1 VRGPCLGGDRGAI
14 GFHQSAILAC
24 EAFTQPI
31 NDRGQ
36 VMTRK
41 NQNLGKVFGDRA
53 DRPATLISAR
63 KTRPVRGA
71 FISMPPTNRGRAA
84 IIQHKGWGC
93 PQAPVIPMIK
103 SLFAAAVMLGTT
115 SLGAFAQ
122 STVLTV
128 GGPTGQ
134 YATISAAVAAADA
147 DTNLADD
154 YVISVAPGTYTNDSP
169 QITRPMTIQAAAP
182 GSAVILNAPAPLANE
197 KGIILTFANLTV
209 DGLTLEGA
217 NIANSLGGNAAGIRA
232 EMGNQNY
239 TLTVQNTTFIGNQTG
254 MLTDASFPLNVVLIN
269 NVFMNNGNPNPP
281 EPGGTTHG
289 IYIGS
294 NLQSLNAM
302 GNEFCG
308 TNVGHDIKSRAAVNM
323 IENNTIYNGAA
334 DPNQPSCNV
343 GSSSFALDLPNG
355 GAALVVGNTMIKGT
369 AAATPILFAYG
380 EEGLLDP
387 TNSIIFID
395 NTMDGSY
402 PGATGILDAPSL
414 PIPVVGN
421 GNTFGASIVTP
432 VDPASADQLTGSGA
446 GGISPDGSILT
457 APSSGSLTTAAGVW
471 SFGTAR
477 YPTEPGQY
485 QILLNGSSSVNGW
498 AAEMMVADGGNLYV
512 YNSAQPEW
520 YEWSVAL
527 GTWLLNTGP

>member
-1 VRGPCLGGDRGAI
+1 MP
-14 GFHQSAILAC
+14 
-24 EAFTQPI
+24 
-31 NDRGQ
+31 
-36 VMTRK
+36 MRK
-41 NQNLGKVFGDRA
+41 K
-53 DRPATLISAR
+53 TL
-63 KTRPVRGA
+63 
-71 FISMPPTNRGRAA
+71 FM
-84 IIQHKGWGC
+84 
-93 PQAPVIPMIK
+93 
-103 SLFAAAVMLGTT
+103 AAALLATT
-115 SLGAFAQ
+115 AGAAVADT
-122 STVLTV
+122 TVLSV
-128 GGPTGQ
+128 GQSGQ

-147 DTNLADD
+147 DTNLTDD

-169 QITRPMTIQAAAP
+169 QVTRPMTIQAAVP

-232 EMGNQNY
+232 EMGSQNY

-254 MLTDASFPLNVVLIN
+254 VLTDASFPLNVVLIN
-269 NVFMNNGNPNPP
+269 DIFMNNGNPNPP

-308 TNVGHDIKSRAAVNM
+308 TNVGHDIKSRAAVNI

-334 DPNQPSCNV
+334 DLNQPSCNV

-387 TNSIIFID
+387 TNSIIFIN

-402 PGATGILDAPSL
+402 PGATGILDAPSP

-421 GNTFGASIVTP
+421 DNTFGASIATP

-446 GGISPDGSILT
+446 GGISPDGTISL
-457 APSSGSLTTAAGVW
+457 APGGVSLTST
-471 SFGTAR
+471 SGTWTWGPA
-477 YPTEPGQY
+477 TVGSPGCIGCY
-485 QILLNGSSSVNGW
+485 QLNLNGANS
-498 AAEMMVADGGNLYV
+498 GGNATEMEVANGGQLYA
-512 YNSAQPEW
+512 YNYWGW
-520 YEWSVAL
+520 YLWNGSWVWVGL
-527 GTWLLNTGP
+527 GAP